1 MGQKGWTCHRLT
13 GECLPDASSQTKS
26 GCNELVRTQAG
37 KIEEM
42 EKQVADFSQMGEGAV
57 KMMITSRS
65 VIEAQE
71 RAINELRKIVTED
84 SKLTDTYRKLKEVNL
99 LKTSCDIPPY
109 LSAMADS
116 LSLQH
121 EEISELKAVLKEENS
136 IRIMLSNITTEM
148 DSLKEAMQAARENQ
162 EALDKCQGLLRTQSS
177 GINILRTLASHTVS
191 RNNSLQD
198 EEIEAHHPSPTSP
211 SSPSPS
217 SPSPASTPL
226 PPASTTHA
234 SVLARK
240 EVCDYGDY
248 DD

>member
-1 MGQKGWTCHRLT
+1 MV
-13 GECLPDASSQTKS
+13 A
-26 GCNELVRTQAG
+26 QAA
-37 KIEEM
+37 KIKEM
-42 EKQVADFSQMGEGAV
+42 EKQIAEFSQMSGHTV
-57 KMMITSRS
+57 MMINTSHS

-71 RAINELRKIVTED
+71 KTINELRKIVTEE
-84 SKLTDTYRKLKEVNL
+84 SKLTDAYRKLKEVNL

-121 EEISELKAVLKEENS
+121 EEISELKAVLQEENS
-136 IRIMLSNITTEM
+136 IKTLLSNITTEM

-162 EALDKCQGLLRTQSS
+162 EALDKCQGLLRNQSS

-191 RNNSLQD
+191 RNNSLRD
-198 EEIEAHHPSPTSP
+198 EEIEAHHPSP
-211 SSPSPS
+211 PSPS

-248 DD
+248 NDYGDYGNYGDYETDD